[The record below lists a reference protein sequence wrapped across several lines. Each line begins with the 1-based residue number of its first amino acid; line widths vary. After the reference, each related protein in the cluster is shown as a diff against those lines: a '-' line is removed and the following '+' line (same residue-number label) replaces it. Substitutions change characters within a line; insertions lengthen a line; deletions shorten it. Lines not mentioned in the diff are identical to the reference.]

1 MTAIIWFNSFTAN
14 VVYRHDNKYGTP
26 RLNTALKKQR
36 VILG

>member
-1 MTAIIWFNSFTAN
+1 MIAIIWFDSFTAN
-14 VVYRHDNKYGTP
+14 VVYRHDYKYVSP